1 MLTLARALL
10 DNNILGSTGIGFKD
24 VRIRLTGFGS
34 CGCGCG
40 CDGCCC
46 CGGGCCGLL
55 AGCINWDTV
64 ASMSMVLKNGSSE
77 IMLDE
82 SDWFEH
88 DILTGCG
95 I

>member
-24 VRIRLTGFGS
+24 VRIRLAGFG
-34 CGCGCG
+34 GCGCG
-40 CDGCCC
+40 CDGGCC
-46 CGGGCCGLL
+46 CGGGSCGLL
-55 AGCINWDTV
+55 VGCINWDTV
-64 ASMSMVLKNGSSE
+64 ESMSMVLKIESFES
-77 IMLDE
+77 MLEE

-88 DILTGCG
+88 DILTGWG

>member
-24 VRIRLTGFGS
+24 VRIRLTGFG
-34 CGCGCG
+34 GCGCG
-40 CDGCCC
+40 CDGGC
-46 CGGGCCGLL
+46 CGGGGSCGLL
-55 AGCINWDTV
+55 AGCINWDTA
-64 ASMSMVLKNGSSE
+64 ASMSMVLKTESFE
-77 IMLDE
+77 IMLEE

-88 DILTGCG
+88 DILTGWG

>member
-24 VRIRLTGFGS
+24 VRIRLTGFG
-34 CGCGCG
+34 GFG
-40 CDGCCC
+40 GCCC
-46 CGGGCCGLL
+46 FCGGCCGGSCGLL

-88 DILTGCG
+88 DILTGWG

>member
-1 MLTLARALL
+1 VLTLARALL

-24 VRIRLTGFGS
+24 VRIRLTGLG
-34 CGCGCG
+34 GCGCG
-40 CDGCCC
+40 CSGCC
-46 CGGGCCGLL
+46 CGGGSCGLL

-64 ASMSMVLKNGSSE
+64 ASMSMVLKTESFESILE
-77 IMLDE
+77 E

-88 DILTGCG
+88 DILTGWG